1 VLEVDREELLD
12 GRLVFDDQD
21 VGGHRERTVQ
31 CGDGQIVWRPDDS
44 PVTVPCPAAARPPR
58 RFVIGFAARAA
69 RAAKETP
76 MAGLDR
82 TTPAPTEIKLHQK
95 SRVMELTFADGKRF
109 TLSYEFLRVYS
120 PSAEVRGHGP
130 GQEVLQTGK
139 KDVEIVAV
147 EPVGSYAIQPR
158 FSDGHD
164 TGIYSWDYL
173 YELGLDHERLWAEY
187 LKRMAAAGASR
198 EPGAPAKP
206 APPPGRHGH

>member
-1 VLEVDREELLD
+1 
-12 GRLVFDDQD
+12 
-21 VGGHRERTVQ
+21 
-31 CGDGQIVWRPDDS
+31 
-44 PVTVPCPAAARPPR
+44 
-58 RFVIGFAARAA
+58 
-69 RAAKETP
+69 
-76 MAGLDR
+76 
-82 TTPAPTEIKLHQK
+82 
-95 SRVMELTFADGKRF
+95 MELTFADGKRF

-139 KDVEIVAV
+139 KDVEIVGV